1 MQRAV
6 FHRHPKSIAKL
17 QAIVFAILVIA
28 SVGIGLAGAL
38 IMQTIPHDHIGFY
51 LGMGLA
57 AVGFVSFFWSLVGL
71 VINLVEYQGA

>member
-38 IMQTIPHDHIGFY
+38 IMQTIPHDQIGFY

-57 AVGFVSFFWSLVGL
+57 AAGFVSFFWSLVGL
-71 VINLVEYQGA
+71 VINLVEYKGS